1 MWGPVRREALDW
13 SVQSDDHRHPLH
25 YTATK
30 ELPHWKVFP
39 WDWRGLQNIPFTNP
53 TCPEPDSATVQCF
66 PAFGW
71 PDGGPEL
78 LSGNHP
84 PCQEFDSTKTPG
96 RTLPSAWQHLLTTGV
111 HHHHNKS
118 PPCYG
123 PNPGRAIFHTMQLI
137 SFGGFNLEQ
146 SLDTATWPPSLVTV
160 IWCVVICTHIFV
172 DFTDTYLASAW
183 IFVIEQKIQNYVI
196 SHSLAEWWKLSSIVC
211 AHQLAHHYL
220 FYPISLDVVFPPICL
235 IALQTVIDDRRP
247 QSGWKDVM
255 RFCSWHN
262 ATPDISQCKGPV
274 IISRTFSPEIHWT
287 IQHTST

>member
-1 MWGPVRREALDW
+1 MRPCKKG
-13 SVQSDDHRHPLH
+13 S
-25 YTATK
+25 T
-30 ELPHWKVFP
+30 
-39 WDWRGLQNIPFTNP
+39 GLVCPFRWPP
-53 TCPEPDSATVQCF
+53 T
-66 PAFGW
+66 
-71 PDGGPEL
+71 
-78 LSGNHP
+78 
-84 PCQEFDSTKTPG
+84 ST
-96 RTLPSAWQHLLTTGV
+96 TLPPRSFLIGRCFRGIDEVFKIFLSPTLHALSRTKWQCNV
-111 HHHHNKS
+111 V
-118 PPCYG
+118 
-123 PNPGRAIFHTMQLI
+123 QLH
-137 SFGGFNLEQ
+137 
-146 SLDTATWPPSLVTV
+146 PSLVTV

-274 IISRTFSPEIHWT
+274 IISRTFSPEIRWK